1 MTTEQKN
8 IITDFY
14 FSKISKAEFLK
25 KYPIDFGN
33 NKMHIYDS
41 VKEAYDNKN
50 ANELD
55 LAFTL
60 IIFDTTIIDSDEFV
74 ELLCLLLPERWHPQ
88 HENIVTMLQNIKSPK
103 SIDAL
108 YDTALTVFD
117 SVVYMETY
125 ALARKCIHALGDIN
139 TEESKN
145 KLKLL
150 AQSNIP
156 VIKEK
161 AKKQLCYYKR

>member
-8 IITDFY
+8 IITELY
-14 FSKISKAEFLK
+14 FSKISKEEFLK
-25 KYPIDFGN
+25 QYPVDFT
-33 NKMHIYDS
+33 KDKKHILLS
-41 VKEAYDNKN
+41 VKEAYHNKN

-55 LAFTL
+55 LALTL
-60 IIFDTTIIDSDEFV
+60 IIFDTTIADSDEFV
-74 ELLCLLLPERWHPQ
+74 ELLCLLLPERCHPQ

-117 SVVYMETY
+117 SVTYMDTY

-139 TEESKN
+139 TEESKA

-156 VIKEK
+156 IIRHK
-161 AKKQLCYYKR
+161 AKKQLYYYKR